1 MSLDR
6 YPHRPRYARKPRNLD
21 AWAKAYQDGDK
32 AAQAREAAIYAEQLR
47 EEGSTW

>member
-1 MSLDR
+1 MT
-6 YPHRPRYARKPRNLD
+6 
-21 AWAKAYQDGDK
+21 KAYADGDK